1 MDVTELPAYVRA
13 LGDAMRATGAVRAV
27 LAAGP
32 VRELVLGP
40 SVAASLDGEPAMTQ
54 EQLAER
60 AETILYASAVG

>member
-1 MDVTELPAYVRA
+1 
-13 LGDAMRATGAVRAV
+13 MRATGAVRAV